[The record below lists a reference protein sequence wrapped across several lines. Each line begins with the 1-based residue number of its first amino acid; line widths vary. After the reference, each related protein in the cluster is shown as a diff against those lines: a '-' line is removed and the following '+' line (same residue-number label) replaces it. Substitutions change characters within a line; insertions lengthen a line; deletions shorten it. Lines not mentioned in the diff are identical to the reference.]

1 MEHILISSFDILD
14 SFRFHEPDQ
23 HYARDTMSDH
33 RDRSAATVSEYKDI
47 LKRLTIDWIQ
57 L

>member
-23 HYARDTMSDH
+23 NSARDTMSDH
-33 RDRSAATVSEYKDI
+33 QECSAATVSEYKDI
-47 LKRLTIDWIQ
+47 KTS
-57 L
+57 